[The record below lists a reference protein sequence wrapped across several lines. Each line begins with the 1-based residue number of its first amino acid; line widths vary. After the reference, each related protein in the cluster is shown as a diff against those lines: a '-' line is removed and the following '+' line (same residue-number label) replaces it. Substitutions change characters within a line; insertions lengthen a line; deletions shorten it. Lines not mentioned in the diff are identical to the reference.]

1 MQLCLSLGY
10 AIGPAIGGG
19 LQEVCNDIE
28 CGEVVSVRGEEREGL
43 RRYARGCDKVVSMRG
58 REREGFRRYTRAWCK

>member
-19 LQEVCNDIE
+19 LQEVCKDIE
-28 CGEVVSVRGEEREGL
+28 CGEVVSVRGQEREGL
-43 RRYARGCDKVVSMRG
+43 RKYIRECGEVVSVRG
-58 REREGFRRYTRAWCK
+58 QEREGLRKYV